1 MIKSLKNEDWLSLLA
16 GLLII
21 ALTIGGVYFPPLKL
35 KIEGFNADTL
45 VLIGIYFRLTFMV
58 SLSLIWLHKPV
69 FLKHLLVFSFV
80 FILAVFSIF
89 LSSIKEIKN
98 LGLEY
103 VIFSLLL
110 GIGIRN
116 LFKLP
121 DFFIQNS
128 YSEYFVKV
136 GLILLGASVIFGD
149 ILKAGSLGLVQA
161 LLVVIA
167 VWYVAFWLGSKL
179 CGYNLFWMDVRKRNI
194 FTSIVSISE
203 N

>member
-1 MIKSLKNEDWLSLLA
+1 MIKSLKHEDWLSLLA

-136 GLILLGASVIFGD
+136 GLSAIVDRNGKD
-149 ILKAGSLGLVQA
+149 RVQA
-161 LLVVIA
+161 AYANVVA
-167 VWYVAFWLGSKL
+167 LEDK
-179 CGYNLFWMDVRKRNI
+179 
-194 FTSIVSISE
+194 
-203 N
+203 